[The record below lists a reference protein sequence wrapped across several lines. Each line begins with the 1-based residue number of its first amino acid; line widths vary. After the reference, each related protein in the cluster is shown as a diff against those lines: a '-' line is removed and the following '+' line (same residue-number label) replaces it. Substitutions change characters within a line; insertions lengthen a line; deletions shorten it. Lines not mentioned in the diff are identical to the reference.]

1 MAYAL
6 APRLLRA
13 VKASG
18 VKYKTV
24 KGWQSRGRGTMGSI
38 ESVMCHHTA
47 GGKSGNSPSL
57 SVVTFG
63 RAGLPGPLCH
73 FHLARDGTV
82 TLVGAGVAN
91 HAGVVSATIYTNPRS
106 IGIEAEN
113 TGLSNDQ
120 PWPVAQMVAYALLCR
135 ALIDEFGLPVSRVVG
150 HKEAARP
157 AGRKIDP
164 TFSMPAFR
172 TSVTN
177 AKTGG
182 APATTPTIEEGI
194 LGMTRYDSN
203 VRSGHHQA
211 VPAGSRMRL
220 RVQMPTKDH
229 SGPHKIATAREGK
242 LALLHVKGDLTG
254 MTSGQH
260 VRVNLAVVKYPGG
273 KIVERFP
280 QVKVSRTSSGRDSF
294 EITQLDRCSHKGTG
308 LEYVLEIENP
318 NKQPVTLTWSQ
329 ARAMTEA

>member
-18 VKYKTV
+18 LSYKTV
-24 KGWQSRGRGTMGSI
+24 KGWESRGRGTMGSI
-38 ESVMCHHTA
+38 ESVMAHHTA
-47 GGKSGNSPSL
+47 GARTGNSPSL
-57 SVVTFG
+57 SVVTYG
-63 RAGLPGPLCH
+63 HGSLPGPLCH

-82 TLVGAGVAN
+82 TLVAAGVAN

-120 PWPVAQMVAYALLCR
+120 PWPIAQMVAYALLCR
-135 ALIDEFGLPVSRVVG
+135 ALIDEFKLPVSRVVG

-157 AGRKIDP
+157 KGRKIDP
-164 TFSMPAFR
+164 TFSMPSFR
-172 TSVTN
+172 SSVAN
-177 AKTGG
+177 AKPGG
-182 APATTPTIEEGI
+182 TPTPTIEEGI

-211 VPAGSRMRL
+211 VPAGSRMRM

-229 SGPHKIATAREGK
+229 SGPHKIATARAGK
-242 LALLHVKGDLTG
+242 LAILHVKGDLTG
-254 MTSGQH
+254 MTAGQH

-280 QVKVSRTSSGRDSF
+280 QIKVSRTSNGRDSF
-294 EITQLDRCSHKGTG
+294 EVTQIDRCSHKGTG

-318 NKQPVTLTWSQ
+318 NKQAVTLTWSQ
-329 ARAMTEA
+329 SRAVTEA